1 MYDSWD
7 MKFNNRRNFLVI
19 LGNFLLFYL
28 PNNLKNENIKN
39 EKNPGDIIILHK
51 CAKKHDHLLY
61 CSRDMAHDRCN
72 GYFHFGLSGIFP
84 ITFLQLVNGRKNSIL
99 NRVIKLNLIKL
110 HMKLYI
116 SKKNCCRCRQTISR
130 LCLWSYWAPPTLS
143 AGALEP
149 PIKFSKREVG
159 AWQDLNF

>member
-1 MYDSWD
+1 MYGSWD

-19 LGNFLLFYL
+19 LGNFLPFTPLT
-28 PNNLKNENIKN
+28 PWKMKISKMK
-39 EKNPGDIIILHK
+39 KNPGDITILHK
-51 CAKKHDHLLY
+51 CTKKHDHLLY

-116 SKKNCCRCRQTISR
+116 SKKNCCHCRQTISR

-149 PIKFSKREVG
+149 PTKFSKREVG
-159 AWQDLNF
+159 VWQDLNF

>member
-1 MYDSWD
+1 MILEIWSSTTDGTFWSSWAIFYSFTSLTTWK
-7 MKFNNRRNFLVI
+7 MKI
-19 LGNFLLFYL
+19 S
-28 PNNLKNENIKN
+28 KMK
-39 EKNPGDIIILHK
+39 KNPGDIIILHK

-61 CSRDMAHDRCN
+61 CSRDMADDRCN

-99 NRVIKLNLIKL
+99 NRVIKLNLTKL

-130 LCLWSYWAPPTLS
+130 LCLWS
-143 AGALEP
+143 
-149 PIKFSKREVG
+149 
-159 AWQDLNF
+159 